1 MLIDLK
7 NKIVHRES
15 QDKISNEVDSCEDEV
30 VIFKNIPGVQNG
42 DPLRHMFDYAGIKY
56 KLKDAPQES
65 LAADNASKSIFA
77 RPYVHASGTEHKF
90 SDFRAILR
98 KYCI

>member
-1 MLIDLK
+1 M
-7 NKIVHRES
+7 HGES
-15 QDKISNEVDSCEDEV
+15 QNKISNEDESCEDEV
-30 VIFKNIPGVQNG
+30 VIYKDIPGVQNG

-65 LAADNASKSIFA
+65 LAADNALKSIFA
-77 RPYVHASGTEHKF
+77 RPYVHTSGTEHKF